1 MPSSDIILTAR
12 GVEVACGE
20 KLPRLEI
27 LAYNG
32 GLMRVPGWGVIVL
45 DLAGLDLSGQ
55 VRVLADHDSS
65 IEGIL
70 GHGKAEARDGKL
82 FVSGAISSTT
92 EAAKRV
98 VELARNGF
106 EFQASVGVEPIEHA
120 KVKPGEKAD
129 VNGRTLSAPDGGF
142 TLVRKGKLRE
152 VSIVSMG
159 CDDRTAVAIAAS
171 KGGGMNI
178 DEEKIRA
185 EERERIASIEAYCSG
200 DWGRDKDRVEAL
212 KAKAIAGELTVE
224 ELTPKLLAIMRAA
237 RPQAGCVNTIIHDP
251 EPRAIEA
258 ALLMRLG
265 HEELAEKTLG
275 ERACECGRRL
285 GAAHMLD
292 FCRACLEEDGADVPR
307 GRMEMVKAAMSTYSL
322 PAALGN
328 AANKLLL
335 SAYEESPATWRAFS
349 AVRSVADFKEN
360 TAIRPS
366 FTGQLEPV
374 APGGELKHGSVGEH
388 VSTFKCDTYGKL
400 LSIDRRDL
408 VNDDLSMFEDAARAM
423 GKAAMRKVSDLVYET
438 LLANADGFFSTGNGN
453 LIDGVSSALSLD
465 SLSLAIQAMRTQ
477 RDEEGNDLDIVPVT
491 LLVPPELS
499 VQAKAV
505 LESEFIQRAA
515 EQPTGNSLQ
524 RAVALEVE
532 PRLSNTAKFDG
543 KASGK
548 HWYLFAAP
556 SAGPMIVAFLNG
568 VQRPTVEYFG
578 LEQTVDKLAVSWR
591 CYLDFGAALCD
602 PRAAVRSAGE

>member
-1 MPSSDIILTAR
+1 MPSSDIIITAR

-27 LAYNG
+27 LAYCG
-32 GLMRVPGWGVIVL
+32 GVMKVPGWGPLAI

-92 EAAKRV
+92 DAAKSV
-98 VELARNGF
+98 VELAKNGF

-120 KVKPGEKAD
+120 KVKAGEKAD
-129 VNGRTLSAPDGGF
+129 VNGRTLSAPEGGF
-142 TLVRKGKLRE
+142 TLVKRGKLRE

-185 EERERIASIEAYCSG
+185 EERERLAKIEAFCSG
-200 DWGRDKDRVEAL
+200 DWGRDKERVEAL

-237 RPQAGCVNTIIHDP
+237 RPQAGCVNTILRDP
-251 EPRAIEA
+251 EPHAIEA

-275 ERACECGRRL
+275 ERACEYGRRL

-292 FCRACLEEDGADVPR
+292 FCRACLEEDGAEVPR
-307 GRMEMVKAAMSTYSL
+307 GRLEVVKAAMSTCSL

-328 AANKLLL
+328 VANKLLL

-438 LLANADGFFSTGNGN
+438 LLANAGGFFSAANGN

-477 RDEEGNDLDIVPVT
+477 RDGEGNDLDIVPVT

-515 EQPTGNSLQ
+515 EQPTGNSLR

-591 CYLDFGAALCD
+591 VYLDFGAALCD

>member
-1 MPSSDIILTAR
+1 MPSNDIIITAR

-20 KLPRLEI
+20 NLPRLDI

-32 GLMRVPGWGVIVL
+32 GLMRVPGWGTLAI

-70 GHGKAEARDGKL
+70 GHGHAEADDGRL
-82 FVSGAISSTT
+82 RVTGAISSTT
-92 EAAKRV
+92 DAARRV

-106 EFQASVGVEPIEHA
+106 EFQASVGVEPVEHA
-120 KVKPGEKAD
+120 KVKPGERAD

-142 TLVRKGKLRE
+142 TLVKKGKLRE

-171 KGGGMNI
+171 KGGDMRI
-178 DEEKIRA
+178 DEEKVRA
-185 EERERIASIEAYCSG
+185 DERERIAKIEAFCSG
-200 DWGRDKDRVEAL
+200 NWGRDKERVEDLRAR
-212 KAKAIAGELTVE
+212 AIAGEMSVAD
-224 ELTPKLLAIMRAA
+224 LTPKLLAIMRAA
-237 RPQAGCVNTIIHDP
+237 RPQAGEIKSILRGP

-265 HEELAEKTLG
+265 HEELAGKTLG
-275 ERACECGRRL
+275 ERACEYGRRL

-307 GRMEMVKAAMSTYSL
+307 GRMEMVKAALSTYSL
-322 PAALGN
+322 PLALGN
-328 AANKLLL
+328 VANKLLL
-335 SAYEESPATWRAFS
+335 SAYEESPATWRAFC
-349 AVRSVADFKEN
+349 AVRSVSDFKEN

-366 FTGQLEPV
+366 FTGQLEQV
-374 APGGELKHGSVGEH
+374 APGGELKHGTMGEH
-388 VSTFKCDTYGKL
+388 ATTFKADTYGKL

-408 VNDDLSMFEDAARAM
+408 INDDLSLFEDTARAM

-438 LLANADGFFSTGNGN
+438 LLANAGSFFSSGNGN
-453 LIDGVSSALSLD
+453 LLDGASSALSLD

-477 RDEEGNDLDIVPVT
+477 RDAAGNDLDIVPAT
-491 LLVPPELS
+491 LLVPPELA
-499 VQAKAV
+499 VQAKSV

-515 EQPTGNSLQ
+515 EQPTGNSLR

-532 PRLSNTAKFDG
+532 PRLSNEAKFDG

-548 HWYLFAAP
+548 QWYLFAAP
-556 SAGPMIVAFLNG
+556 SAAPLVTAFLNG
-568 VQRPTVEYFG
+568 NQRPVIEYFG
-578 LEQTVDKLAVSWR
+578 IEQSVDKLAVSWR
-591 CYLDFGAALCD
+591 VYLDFGAGLCD

>member
-1 MPSSDIILTAR
+1 MPGNDIILMAR

-20 KLPRLEI
+20 KLPRLDI

-32 GLMRVPGWGVIVL
+32 GLMRVPGWGPLAI
-45 DLAGLDLSGQ
+45 DLAGLDLAGQ

-82 FVSGAISSTT
+82 LVSGAISSTT
-92 EAAKRV
+92 EAARRV
-98 VELARNGF
+98 VELAKNGF
-106 EFQASVGVEPIEHA
+106 EFQASVGVEPVEHA
-120 KVKPGEKAD
+120 KVKAGEQVQ
-129 VNGRTLSAPDGGF
+129 VNNRTLSAPEGGF

-200 DWGRDKDRVEAL
+200 DWGRDKERVEAL
-212 KAKAIAGELTVE
+212 RAKAIAGEMTME
-224 ELTPKLLAIMRAA
+224 ELTPKLLAIVRAA
-237 RPQAGCVNTIIHDP
+237 RPQVGCTILRDP

-275 ERACECGRRL
+275 ERACEYGRRL

-292 FCRACLEEDGADVPR
+292 FCRACLEEDGAEVPR
-307 GRMEMVKAAMSTYSL
+307 GRMEMVKAAMSTYLL
-322 PAALGN
+322 PTALGN
-328 AANKLLL
+328 VASKLLL
-335 SAYEESPATWRAFS
+335 SAYEESPATWRAFC
-349 AVRSVADFKEN
+349 AVRSTSDFKEN

-438 LLANADGFFSTGNGN
+438 LLANAGGFFSTGNGN

-491 LLVPPELS
+491 LLVPPELA

-515 EQPTGNSLQ
+515 EQPTGNSLR

-532 PRLSNTAKFDG
+532 PRLSNAAKFDG

-556 SAGPMIVAFLNG
+556 SAAPLVVAFLNG

-591 CYLDFGAALCD
+591 VYLDFGAALCD